1 MEAPVKLLYA
11 IAFAV
16 FFPAAP
22 VASPAQS
29 LDLSLLS
36 ALCSDDYYEDTAGR
50 CTAISAGELLT
61 VEAILAK
68 YGVIIASDTDD
79 EVIVFYLNDLDDIPV
94 GSIEP
99 RNEDAGLT
107 GDKSCAEPANEQETI
122 ASRVITL
129 EPPSEIG
136 GEVADDIAT
145 TGPTARSIPAAADPF
160 EDNRP
165 DRMKAANV
173 VGD

>member
-1 MEAPVKLLYA
+1 MEAPVKLLYT

-22 VASPAQS
+22 VTSPAQS

-79 EVIVFYLNDLDDIPV
+79 EVIVFYLDDLDDIPV
-94 GSIEP
+94 GLIAP
-99 RNEDAGLT
+99 RNEDLT
-107 GDKSCAEPANEQETI
+107 EDKSCVEPANEQETI

-129 EPPSEIG
+129 EPASEIV
-136 GEVADDIAT
+136 GEAADDVAA
-145 TGPTARSIPAAADPF
+145 TGPTARRVSETAEPVD
-160 EDNRP
+160 ENRTIE
-165 DRMKAANV
+165 
-173 VGD
+173 

>member
-1 MEAPVKLLYA
+1 MKPLYA
-11 IAFAV
+11 IAFVV

-22 VASPAQS
+22 VASPFQS

-79 EVIVFYLNDLDDIPV
+79 EVIVFYLDDFDDLDDIPI

-99 RNEDAGLT
+99 RDEDAGLT
-107 GDKSCAEPANEQETI
+107 EDKSCTGPANEQKTI
-122 ASRVITL
+122 ASRVITP
-129 EPPSEIG
+129 EPSSEIG
-136 GEVADDIAT
+136 GEVADDVAT
-145 TGPTARSIPAAADPF
+145 TGPTARSIPAATDPF

-165 DRMKAANV
+165 IE
-173 VGD
+173 